1 MISLT
6 TEGRDNSHE
15 VHRKKC
21 CGPLAITGIG
31 HLYKKEAMNV
41 EELKEGA
48 EHAHQS
54 GEKRIGLTMAIVA
67 VLLAVATL
75 MGHRAHTEEGL
86 LQGKIV
92 DEWNFY
98 QAKHSRAHE
107 YGAIAEVAA
116 LLPNGR
122 ELALK
127 DYKKSLD
134 EECGSPPE
142 HGCSSPARD
151 SALLRPLL
159 TPVPSATGSNESN
172 TNQETSG
179 KQAAEAKEDATKEHV
194 KEAAALKEQHESKS
208 VNRKP
213 GAVNIQESAKEIE
226 HERELVERRA
236 NYYDGAE
243 LFLEISIVLC
253 SIALLAEAKLFWQL
267 SFITTI
273 LGVGVALWGLLGL
286 AGIPGLH

>member
-1 MISLT
+1 MSL
-6 TEGRDNSHE
+6 E
-15 VHRKKC
+15 
-21 CGPLAITGIG
+21 
-31 HLYKKEAMNV
+31 
-41 EELKEGA
+41 EELKEGT
-48 EHAHQS
+48 ERAHQS
-54 GEKRIGLTMAIVA
+54 GEKGIGLTMAIVA

-86 LQGKIV
+86 MQGKIV

-116 LLPNGR
+116 LLPNGKD
-122 ELALK
+122 LALK

-134 EECGSPPE
+134 EECGTPPE

-159 TPVPSATGSNESN
+159 GPPPSAAGSNEKDINKDASA
-172 TNQETSG
+172 
-179 KQAAEAKEDATKEHV
+179 KQGVPTEADAAKEHG
-194 KEAAALKEQHESKS
+194 KEATAAKEQHENKPS
-208 VNRKP
+208 NRKP
-213 GAVNIQESAKEIE
+213 GAVNIQETAKEME
-226 HERELVERRA
+226 HEREMVERRA

-253 SIALLAEAKLFWQL
+253 SIALLAEAKIFWQL
-267 SFITTI
+267 SFISSI
-273 LGVGVALWGLLGL
+273 LGVCVALYGFLGL
-286 AGIPGLH
+286 H

>member
-1 MISLT
+1 MSL
-6 TEGRDNSHE
+6 E
-15 VHRKKC
+15 
-21 CGPLAITGIG
+21 
-31 HLYKKEAMNV
+31 

-48 EHAHQS
+48 EHAHRS
-54 GEKRIGLTMAIVA
+54 GEKGIGLTMAVVA

-86 LQGKIV
+86 MQGKIV

-116 LLPNGR
+116 LLPNGKD
-122 ELALK
+122 LALK

-134 EECGSPPE
+134 EECGTPPE

-151 SALLRPLL
+151 SALLRPLIAPAS
-159 TPVPSATGSNESN
+159 PVADDKENKASHEASAT
-172 TNQETSG
+172 QE
-179 KQAAEAKEDATKEHV
+179 KPAEEHSAKESS
-194 KEAAALKEQHESKS
+194 KEAAGTNGLHESKPS
-208 VNRKP
+208 NHKP
-213 GAVNIQESAKEIE
+213 GAVNVQETAKEME

-236 NYYDGAE
+236 NYYDGSE

-253 SIALLAEAKLFWQL
+253 SIALLAEMKLFWQL
-267 SFITTI
+267 SFLTTI
-273 LGVGVALWGLLGL
+273 LGICVALWGVV
-286 AGIPGLH
+286 GLH

>member
-1 MISLT
+1 MSL
-6 TEGRDNSHE
+6 E
-15 VHRKKC
+15 
-21 CGPLAITGIG
+21 
-31 HLYKKEAMNV
+31 

-48 EHAHQS
+48 EHAHKS
-54 GEKRIGLTMAIVA
+54 GEKGIGLTMAIVA
-67 VLLAVATL
+67 VLLAIATL

-86 LQGKIV
+86 IQGKIV

-116 LLPNGR
+116 LLPNGKD
-122 ELALK
+122 LALK

-134 EECGSPPE
+134 EECGTPAE
-142 HGCSSPARD
+142 HGCNSPAKN
-151 SALLRPLL
+151 SSILRPLL
-159 TPVPSATGSNESN
+159 APESATDTNEDKKEQGESAKK
-172 TNQETSG
+172 EPPVG
-179 KQAAEAKEDATKEHV
+179 GEGAKEHSKEANAPKEH
-194 KEAAALKEQHESKS
+194 ENQASH
-208 VNRKP
+208 RP
-213 GAVNIQESAKEIE
+213 GAVNIQETAKEME
-226 HERELVERRA
+226 AERDLVERRA

-273 LGVGVALWGLLGL
+273 LGIGVALFGYLGV
-286 AGIPGLH
+286 H

>member
-1 MISLT
+1 
-6 TEGRDNSHE
+6 
-15 VHRKKC
+15 
-21 CGPLAITGIG
+21 
-31 HLYKKEAMNV
+31 MNV

-48 EHAHQS
+48 EHAHNS

-67 VLLAVATL
+67 VLLAMATL

-86 LQGKIV
+86 MQGKIV

-116 LLPNGR
+116 LLPNGKD
-122 ELALK
+122 LALK

-134 EECGSPPE
+134 EECGSPAE
-142 HGCSSPARD
+142 HGCNSPAKD
-151 SALLRPLL
+151 SSLLRPLL
-159 TPVPSATGSNESN
+159 ASGDGS
-172 TNQETSG
+172 
-179 KQAAEAKEDATKEHV
+179 KEDKTEQESAAKHDVPV
-194 KEAAALKEQHESKS
+194 KESPGQSAGKEQHESKS
-208 VNRKP
+208 SSRKP
-213 GAVNIQESAKEIE
+213 GAVNIQESAKEME
-226 HERELVERRA
+226 HEREMVERRA

-273 LGVGVALWGLLGL
+273 LGIGVALWGVV
-286 AGIPGLH
+286 GLH

>member
-1 MISLT
+1 MSL
-6 TEGRDNSHE
+6 E
-15 VHRKKC
+15 
-21 CGPLAITGIG
+21 
-31 HLYKKEAMNV
+31 

-54 GEKRIGLTMAIVA
+54 GEKGIGLTMTIVA

-86 LQGKIV
+86 MQGKIV

-98 QAKHSRAHE
+98 QAKHGRAHE
-107 YGAIAEVAA
+107 YGAIAELAA
-116 LLPNGR
+116 LLPNGKD
-122 ELALK
+122 LALK

-134 EECGSPPE
+134 EECGTPVE

-151 SALLRPLL
+151 SSFLRPLL
-159 TPVPSATGSNESN
+159 APGP
-172 TNQETSG
+172 TSQG
-179 KQAAEAKEDATKEHV
+179 GKEDKMEDEASVKHDV
-194 KEAAALKEQHESKS
+194 PARDDSQKGHDKEALGATEQHETKS
-208 VNRKP
+208 PGRKP
-213 GAVNIQESAKEIE
+213 GAVNIQESAKEM
-226 HERELVERRA
+226 EREREIVERRA

-273 LGVGVALWGLLGL
+273 LGIGVALFGFLGL
-286 AGIPGLH
+286 H